1 MGLLDLDPA
10 TGEAKLNP
18 DILAIPAF
26 DTIWKAD
33 KTKTKAKAMKNIT
46 YVYMMA
52 DFNSPYAVFPLVKR
66 KTEVARDILGSEDS
80 KIEKML
86 LEGIETYKKF
96 QETPSMYLL
105 EKTKTAIYKM
115 ADYFETVNFNQMDD
129 TGRPVYTAKDVAAN
143 LEKIG
148 KIIESYD
155 KVEEKVKKEVK
166 SESRIR
172 GGGTEGSYER

>member
-1 MGLLDLDPA
+1 MGLLDLDPS
-10 TGEAKLNP
+10 TGQAKLNP
-18 DILAIPAF
+18 DILAIPVFAE
-26 DTIWKAD
+26 IWDSD
-33 KTKTKAKAMKNIT
+33 KTKNKAKAMKGIT

-52 DFNSPYAVFPLVKR
+52 DFNSPYAVFPVSKR
-66 KTEVARDILGSEDS
+66 EAEVRKDVLGAEDA
-80 KIEKML
+80 KVEKVL
-86 LEGIETYKKF
+86 IEGIKKYKSF

-172 GGGTEGSYER
+172 GGGTEGTYER

>member
-10 TGEAKLNP
+10 TGQAKLNP
-18 DILAIPAF
+18 DILAIPEFA
-26 DTIWKAD
+26 DIWEAD
-33 KTKTKAKAMKNIT
+33 KTKLKAKAMKEIT
-46 YVYMMA
+46 YIYMMA
-52 DFNSPYAVFPLVKR
+52 DFNSPYAVFPINKR
-66 KTEVARDILGSEDS
+66 RAEVARDVLGSEGAKIS
-80 KIEKML
+80 KAL
-86 LEGIETYKKF
+86 LDGIDKYKKF

-115 ADYFETVNFNQMDD
+115 ADYFETVNFNQMDE

-172 GGGTEGSYER
+172 GGGTEGTYER

>member
-1 MGLLDLDPA
+1 MALLDLDPT
-10 TGEAKLNP
+10 TGQAKLNP

-26 DTIWKAD
+26 ADIWSSD
-33 KTKTKAKAMKNIT
+33 KTKLKAKAMKDIT
-46 YVYMMA
+46 YIYMMA
-52 DFNSPYAVFPLVKR
+52 DFNSPYAVFPANKR
-66 KTEVARDILGSEDS
+66 RIEVARDILGAEDA
-80 KIEKML
+80 KIEKRL
-86 LEGIETYKKF
+86 VEGIQKYKSF

-115 ADYFETVNFNQMDD
+115 ADYFEKIDFMQVDD
-129 TGRPVYTAKDVAAN
+129 TGRPVYNAKDVAAN

-172 GGGTEGSYER
+172 GGGTEGTFER